1 MRRLKGK
8 KYMKL
13 LLFGIRQTIIDVH
26 KSVQYNIT
34 EQTSNA
40 WNKIYKG
47 TRKIACMQLHYDTVR

>member
-1 MRRLKGK
+1 
-8 KYMKL
+8 MKL

-47 TRKIACMQLHYDTVR
+47 TKKIACMQLHYDTVR